1 MLRSIDTRL
10 VVVREGVDELLGEL
24 PSIRD
29 TAQGVTQLLTEL
41 VLLKGMTSN
50 LRRELSSVLEKVTEV
65 ANRDTGRE
73 QFLLDSSQSTEIQ
86 SALPALRQALGRL
99 NVSVPQHQSNFP
111 RNDFKLI
118 YCKD

>member
-10 VVVREGVDELLGEL
+10 VVHEGVDELLGEL
-24 PSIRD
+24 PSIRE

-65 ANRDTGRE
+65 ASRDEGVD
-73 QFLLDSSQSTEIQ
+73 QSSISPTNLVPDGTQSTGIQ
-86 SALPALRQALGRL
+86 SALPALRLALGRL
-99 NVSVPQHQSNFP
+99 TVSVPQHQSEFSP
-111 RNDFKLI
+111 DVSS
-118 YCKD
+118 